1 MSKISEQELKGLRD
15 SVELQTKLM
24 ARLGDVEFQLNSL
37 KQTKDS
43 ILETTNNIIRERNEN
58 LEKLKEKYGDGTL
71 NIDTGEFTVT
81 K

>member
-71 NIDTGEFTVT
+71 NIDTGEFNVT